1 MSAIIL
7 FMKMVISIGFKLCS
21 MKTTKKGIYCIEG
34 LWDHTNIKDKSTVLP
49 ILNLLENRGYCN
61 FIHHSCATRE
71 ELVFFLNKWKQKS
84 VSIKYPILYLAF
96 HGQEEG
102 IFLNSKDCYT
112 MEELSQLL
120 EDKCLGNVIHFGSC
134 STLRMDKRKIQ
145 TFLNKTGAIATIG
158 YKEEIDWLL
167 STVCDLLIFEALQ
180 QDKFDSKGIRNI
192 ERKIFNEYG
201 NLNKILNLRMVV
213 NEKIH
218 FPRERVKK

>member
-112 MEELSQLL
+112 NPRTTP
-120 EDKCLGNVIHFGSC
+120 KHCLTYRANQEHWRTFRRRRGFDF
-134 STLRMDKRKIQ
+134 LRRD
-145 TFLNKTGAIATIG
+145 
-158 YKEEIDWLL
+158 
-167 STVCDLLIFEALQ
+167 
-180 QDKFDSKGIRNI
+180 
-192 ERKIFNEYG
+192 
-201 NLNKILNLRMVV
+201 
-213 NEKIH
+213 
-218 FPRERVKK
+218 